1 MLAIITVWRRKWQPT
16 PLFLPGTGYSPWGY
30 ERVGH
35 AWATH
40 THILLLL
47 PLRIHL
53 YYCHLTLKMNW
64 NLTFS
69 VPFSCTPPSGLW
81 ESTHSHGIQRCTL
94 FLTINTSLESPA
106 ATIFILFLG
115 IEVDW
120 WLNNIL
126 SRSFCWSFKEGKLSL
141 KGKCKNRRKL
151 NSDVFII
158 HTSFNIF
165 ATILYDRNKTLPINL
180 RSSCPAHSQVLDLV
194 CQRCLTSV
202 CAATMWFSFAMT
214 LNDTRPFRYDLNQ
227 IPYDYTVE
235 VTTRFKGLDLT
246 DRVPEELW
254 TEVRDIVQEAVIKTI
269 TKKMKWKKGKMVLWG
284 GLTNSWEKK
293 RSERQRRK
301 GKIFPFECR
310 VLKNSK
316 QR

>member
-1 MLAIITVWRRKWQPT
+1 MLAVITVWRRKWQPT
-16 PLFLPGTGYSPWGY
+16 ALFLPGEFQGERSLAGYSPWGW

-35 AWATH
+35 DWETH
-40 THILLLL
+40 TRVSLSL
-47 PLRIHL
+47 PLHIHL

-69 VPFSCTPPSGLW
+69 VPFACTAPSGLW
-81 ESTHSHGIQRCTL
+81 LLSTHSHGIQRCTL

-141 KGKCKNRRKL
+141 KVKCKNRRKL

-165 ATILYDRNKTLPINL
+165 ATILYR
-180 RSSCPAHSQVLDLV
+180 
-194 CQRCLTSV
+194 
-202 CAATMWFSFAMT
+202 
-214 LNDTRPFRYDLNQ
+214 
-227 IPYDYTVE
+227 
-235 VTTRFKGLDLT
+235 
-246 DRVPEELW
+246 
-254 TEVRDIVQEAVIKTI
+254 
-269 TKKMKWKKGKMVLWG
+269 
-284 GLTNSWEKK
+284 
-293 RSERQRRK
+293 
-301 GKIFPFECR
+301 
-310 VLKNSK
+310 
-316 QR
+316 